1 MSTHPLTQSR
11 QDARRALAAWNA
23 GRELWE
29 RRGSR
34 LEEWDELVGR
44 WADAYSAAVARMR
57 EIHATREEAA

>member
-1 MSTHPLTQSR
+1 MSTSALTQTR
-11 QDARRALAAWNA
+11 QDARRTLAAWNA

-44 WADAYSAAVARMR
+44 WADAYSEAVARTR
-57 EIHATREEAA
+57 ELRAAREEAA